1 MIALFSGSL
10 PIECI
15 HVLENSDLSL
25 ARHVFVKRT
34 RKMSRSEMRF
44 TKQNQNRGVGMRLT
58 DFPNF
63 VSSMP
68 IPHADLTQVFTRHT
82 IEPIDGFRMLA
93 RSDQQFVKWRP
104 IIAPVEIETK
114 PLTHVCSTH

>member
-1 MIALFSGSL
+1 MLALFPRGL

-15 HVLENSDLSL
+15 HVLENCDLSL
-25 ARHVFVKRT
+25 TRHVFVKRT

-58 DFPNF
+58 EIHNF

-68 IPHADLTQVFTRHT
+68 IPHGDLTKGFTQHT
-82 IEPIDGFRMLA
+82 IDPIDDFRIHA
-93 RSDQQFVKWRP
+93 RSDQH
-104 IIAPVEIETK
+104 ITK
-114 PLTHVCSTH
+114 